1 MIHLAAALC
10 TVEQPGE
17 DTHITHLGR
26 TAAGFADILD
36 NNKYAFLDDRGL
48 GVLKDYPIRRIVPE
62 LLFALIGLL
71 RCLEVYRVSQIVHA
85 LQNAGNGFIC
95 PLVRIS
101 RRLVAGWQPFG
112 MSISSRI
119 QNLML
124 FQPLGNLSRSKT
136 VNTEGENL
144 LHNGCGFFIDNPFLF
159 VLLVFDI
166 PVWGNGSQMFTGFS
180 LALPCGADLLG
191 SISGVHFVE
200 NIADSGKLILAP
212 GAVNTVID
220 GNKVYAKLR
229 EKNIRIHTHL
239 QIVAP
244 ESAHVLYDDALNFAS
259 LNISKHTLEARTVE
273 VRSRIA
279 VILVIVPDS
288 GIPVVFAVAFQNLL
302 LIGNT
307 VALTVQLIFLRQA
320 FIQGGYAFFLR
331 IHSVAL
337 HIELQNI
344 VTDHAAE
351 FAA

>member
-62 LLFALIGLL
+62 LLFALVGLL
-71 RCLEVYRVSQIVHA
+71 RCLEVYCVSQIVHA

-124 FQPLGNLSRSKT
+124 FQPLGNLCRPQT

-144 LHNGCGFFIDNPFLF
+144 LHDGCGFFIHDPFLF
-159 VLLVFDI
+159 ILRVFDV
-166 PVWGNGSQMFTGFS
+166 PVWGNG
-180 LALPCGADLLG
+180 C
-191 SISGVHFVE
+191 
-200 NIADSGKLILAP
+200 
-212 GAVNTVID
+212 
-220 GNKVYAKLR
+220 
-229 EKNIRIHTHL
+229 
-239 QIVAP
+239 
-244 ESAHVLYDDALNFAS
+244 
-259 LNISKHTLEARTVE
+259 
-273 VRSRIA
+273 
-279 VILVIVPDS
+279 
-288 GIPVVFAVAFQNLL
+288 
-302 LIGNT
+302 
-307 VALTVQLIFLRQA
+307 
-320 FIQGGYAFFLR
+320 
-331 IHSVAL
+331 
-337 HIELQNI
+337 
-344 VTDHAAE
+344 
-351 FAA
+351 